1 MSHKTQDESTKLY
14 GFRVV
19 SQGRTSCVFWKLAV
33 CPEFVHLACEMEI
46 TTLLVL
52 SEEESSLL
60 DMHSV
65 LNVLNCVNYELLL
78 LSEQVEEKDE
88 LLALIDDV
96 ADAGD
101 LLRDPVKAMA
111 LVTGVEDLIQRIE
124 MTLDGASKDLDA
136 NKHEFIRSHRDNLAN
151 IYAIIRIR
159 AREIVARHRSPDV
172 WINHSIDELK
182 GKFVEFLAAV
192 EQNSHGR
199 YRFVRN
205 LAAQGESDYLIQFEI
220 TSTQDDTL
228 CMPMIFQDVMRDL
241 LANARKYTPLGGRIQ
256 GGLHADQDGLRFVL
270 QDNGIG
276 IPKEAIQDVVLFGRR
291 AENVAERITRGGG
304 FGLTK
309 AYYVTRRYRGRMWI
323 DSATQEE
330 GGQGTRIE
338 IRIPYP

>member
-1 MSHKTQDESTKLY
+1 
-14 GFRVV
+14 
-19 SQGRTSCVFWKLAV
+19 
-33 CPEFVHLACEMEI
+33 MEI

-65 LNVLNCVNYELLL
+65 LNVLNCVNYELLV
-78 LSEQVEEKDE
+78 LSEQVENNEE
-88 LLALIDDV
+88 LLALIEDV

-101 LLRDPVKAMA
+101 LLRDPVQAMA
-111 LVTGVEDLIQRIE
+111 LVTGIENLIQRIE
-124 MTLDGASKDLDA
+124 LTIDRASQDLDEDKQA
-136 NKHEFIRSHRDNLAN
+136 FIRSHRDNLAN

-192 EQNSHGR
+192 VQNSHGR
-199 YRFVRN
+199 YRIVQN
-205 LAAQGESDYLIQFEI
+205 LAAQGECDYLVHFEI
-220 TSTQDDTL
+220 TSTQGDSL

-256 GGLHADQDGLRFVL
+256 GGLHADQDGLRFIL

-276 IPKEAIQDVVLFGRR
+276 IPKDAIQDVVLFGKR
-291 AENVAERITRGGG
+291 AENVAGHVTRGGG

-330 GGQGTRIE
+330 GGEGTRIE